1 MKFVLL
7 VFAVA
12 TTANAADAA
21 ADPTFGAATQAIG
34 QITGFMKDQLT
45 GFLDDVKQTA
55 SGVKSWEEK
64 YQDYSVKNLPEYTA
78 KVAVASTQLANA
90 HSDGKNVMTSLESL
104 LAMTV
109 PQLETAFAATGPGA
123 EAKVAKAVEMAK
135 LALSIALKS
144 ADEKLVVL
152 IASLTKAQLTLA
164 GVAAMSE
171 TTANL
176 IDNSIKGETDW
187 VKNKIAQWRAEA
199 YGTCGG
205 LTVITLGLAAAPCFA
220 TAAAIVET
228 KINGLNSHLN
238 DQKAAVENLK
248 KMFLKNE
255 ANAKALLVTA
265 TDERTKLSTVE
276 SAVSDAVPIVE
287 GSDLAEWWKMFSLP
301 TLKNLVKTLQDTLA
315 GWDSKAAA
323 RRLDLADD
331 LTDVVAKAAHELGEA
346 EKEVADLI
354 AEAHEVYTTSFAM
367 HGGSGRIAVDQ
378 NSAMGPLDNAALDR
392 MHAAWDRARDASEL
406 SKKDDADKSDIEKAT
421 GLKVGPLIAICA
433 GSVLGALFV
442 GVAIGRKT
450 KPQPQAD
457 SAAVRAKAVE
467 GGDQVGYITSV

>member
-1 MKFVLL
+1 MKSRAFVLMMVL
-7 VFAVA
+7 AVA

-21 ADPTFGAATQAIG
+21 AAADPTFGAATEAVG
-34 QITGFMKDQLT
+34 QITGFVKDQLT
-45 GFLDDVKQTA
+45 GFLDDVKETA
-55 SGVKSWEEK
+55 AGVKAWEEK
-64 YQDYSVKNLPEYTA
+64 YQDYAVKNLPEYTA
-78 KVAVASTQLANA
+78 KVAVASAQLANA

-109 PQLETAFAATGPGA
+109 APLETAFAATGPGA
-123 EAKVAKAVEMAK
+123 EAKVAKAIKMAK

-152 IASLTKAQLTLA
+152 IKSLTDAQKTLA
-164 GVAAMSE
+164 SVAAMSE

-176 IDNSIKGETDW
+176 IDNSIKGESDW
-187 VKNKIAQWRAEA
+187 VKNKIKQWRAEA

-205 LTVITLGLAAAPCFA
+205 LSIVTAGILAGPCFA
-220 TAAAIVET
+220 TAAPIVEH
-228 KINGLNSHLN
+228 KVNNLKHHLN

-255 ANAKALLVTA
+255 GNAKALLKTA
-265 TDERTKLSTVE
+265 TDEREKLSTVD
-276 SAVSDAVPIVE
+276 SAVSEEADIVE
-287 GSDLAEWWKMFSLP
+287 GSAMAEWWKSFSLP
-301 TLKNLVKTLQDTLA
+301 TLKKLVKTLHDTLA
-315 GWDSKAAA
+315 GWDGKAAA

-331 LTDVVAKAAHELGEA
+331 LTDVVAKAAHELGQA
-346 EKEVADLI
+346 EKEVADLV
-354 AEAHEVYTTSFAM
+354 AEAHKHIYTSFAS
-367 HGGSGRIAVDQ
+367 GGSGRIAVDKM
-378 NSAMGPLDNAALDR
+378 SATGPLDNAALDR
-392 MHAAWDRARDASEL
+392 MHAAWDRAREL

-421 GLKVGPLIAICA
+421 GLTVGPLIAICA

-457 SAAVRAKAVE
+457 SAAV
-467 GGDQVGYITSV
+467 QVKDVSSVV